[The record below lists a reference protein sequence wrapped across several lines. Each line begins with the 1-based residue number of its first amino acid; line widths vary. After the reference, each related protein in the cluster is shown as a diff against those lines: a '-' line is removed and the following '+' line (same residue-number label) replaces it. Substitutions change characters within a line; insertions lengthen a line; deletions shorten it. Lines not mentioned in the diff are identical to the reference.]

1 MVDLL
6 MEEEASAKKESRESG
21 DDNEVPG
28 LCMDYVIKQHV
39 IDTLCGIAM
48 VDNPKGSTELITS
61 QLTRMFR
68 EIRYPLLSSNTTHIT
83 ISALIQKFMQMYS
96 QTISPELE
104 VAIIQFI
111 EVSLLGLSDL

>member
-6 MEEEASAKKESRESG
+6 VEEEASAKKESRESS

-48 VDNPKGSTELITS
+48 VDNPKGSTELITT

-68 EIRYPLLSSNTTHIT
+68 DVHFPLLSSNTTHIT

-96 QTISPELE
+96 QTISSGLE
-104 VAIIQFI
+104 AAIIQFI
-111 EVSLLGLSDL
+111 EVAFPAPIDS